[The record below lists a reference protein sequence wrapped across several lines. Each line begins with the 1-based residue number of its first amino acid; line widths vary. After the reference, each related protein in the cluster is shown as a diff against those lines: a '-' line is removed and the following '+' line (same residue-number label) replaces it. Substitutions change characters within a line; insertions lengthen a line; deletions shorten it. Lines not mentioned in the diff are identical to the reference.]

1 MTSHVYV
8 DVPSHTVSPAHWRK
22 SSHSPNEGGQC
33 VEAGA
38 TSEQVAIRDS
48 KQPNGPVML
57 VSSLEWNA
65 LLKVAKADHRKESPA

>member
-1 MTSHVYV
+1 MTSHVHA
-8 DVPSHTVSPAHWRK
+8 DASSRAMSPAHWRK

-48 KQPNGPVML
+48 KQPTGPVML
-57 VSSLEWNA
+57 VSSSEWLA
-65 LLKVAKADHRKESPA
+65 LLQMARDHSSHY